1 MFRIRGRSFQV
12 GIGRGGVLG
21 WKDTDTAL
29 ARFDPEPLEG
39 HEINSGKLYSEIP
52 AQAVYRAALSSV
64 AGKPASRAA
73 IAH

>member
-1 MFRIRGRSFQV
+1 MFRMRGRSFQV

-21 WKDTDTAL
+21 WKVTDTPL